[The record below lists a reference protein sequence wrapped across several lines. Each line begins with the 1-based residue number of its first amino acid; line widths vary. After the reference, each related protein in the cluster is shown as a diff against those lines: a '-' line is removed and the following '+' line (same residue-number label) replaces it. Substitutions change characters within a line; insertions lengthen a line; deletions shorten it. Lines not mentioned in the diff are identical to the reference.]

1 MNELEPCVSVGSR
14 FDAFFNKKWAY
25 NWCETFMK
33 MYLYILHL
41 HKLDLSEHVMNFTV
55 KNCPKLDKN
64 DQNGLLEAKKGW
76 KIEKRMFLSNI
87 GHWFSR
93 GPGQCFEETR
103 SKYLKSEKKNPS
115 WLNRFH
121 RGSPLLTG

>member
-1 MNELEPCVSVGSR
+1 
-14 FDAFFNKKWAY
+14 
-25 NWCETFMK
+25 MK

-64 DQNGLLEAKKGW
+64 DQNGLYEAQKGW
-76 KIEKRMFLSNI
+76 KIEKRMFLRNI

-93 GPGQCFEETR
+93 GQYFEKTR
-103 SKYLKSEKKNPS
+103 SKNQKSEKKNPL

>member
-1 MNELEPCVSVGSR
+1 
-14 FDAFFNKKWAY
+14 
-25 NWCETFMK
+25 MK
-33 MYLYILHL
+33 MYLYILPL
-41 HKLDLSEHVMNFTV
+41 HKLDLSRHVMNFTV

-64 DQNGLLEAKKGW
+64 DQHDLLEAKKGW

-87 GHWFSR
+87 GDWFSR
-93 GPGQCFEETR
+93 GPGQCFEKTR
-103 SKYLKSEKKNPS
+103 IKNQKSEKKNPL